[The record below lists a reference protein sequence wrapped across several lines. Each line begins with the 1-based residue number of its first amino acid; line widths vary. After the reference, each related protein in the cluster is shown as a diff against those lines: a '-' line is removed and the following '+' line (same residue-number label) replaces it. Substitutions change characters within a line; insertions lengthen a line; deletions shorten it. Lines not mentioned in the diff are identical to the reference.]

1 MLWYHK
7 GKMSSFVIVMI
18 FTKINV
24 LEDCCDVDIADVDR
38 LLLDQHRIIFNIH
51 KHKFRRL
58 SAN

>member
-1 MLWYHK
+1 
-7 GKMSSFVIVMI
+7 MSSFVIVMI